1 MRKTLMA
8 GVIASVFALA
18 GTASAAPL
26 ILDLNGAA
34 AGGVITA
41 TALDWTQTSFL
52 AKGGNQAI
60 ANFLQN
66 QATNS
71 NTLST
76 TFDVYTHAKL
86 IGYTPAGGSQSV
98 SLPGAGGE
106 ITIVAKFTETVV
118 NANAAAGFAQFAT
131 TGSGWVE
138 MYYSSAANSNNLTG
152 FGFNDGTL
160 IMRGTGV
167 TGDVSAF
174 ATGAFFNTG
183 FTNADL
189 DSFAPTNSYP
199 GQKTVNGFGSQS
211 SIKFGST
218 GFALDSNFFKTQI
231 VDFSILFNNISI
243 GLPYNTV
250 DPSHCFNTTA
260 GAASNAAITA
270 GTATGNASECDNT
283 IVNGKFAA
291 QGASGGYV
299 PVIGDVNGAFGQ
311 AKDFV
316 AQTDFNS
323 AVTGT
328 APEPGSI
335 ALMGLALGALGLAS
349 RRRRS

>member
-8 GVIASVFALA
+8 GVIASVFALG

-34 AGGVITA
+34 AGGTITA

-52 AKGGNQAI
+52 AQGGNQAI

-66 QATNS
+66 QATGS
-71 NTLST
+71 TLNTS
-76 TFDVYTHAKL
+76 FDVYTHAKL
-86 IGYTPAGGSQSV
+86 IGYTPAGASQST
-98 SLPGAGGE
+98 SLPVAGGE
-106 ITIVAKFTETVV
+106 ITIVAKFTETVT
-118 NANAAAGFAQFAT
+118 NAVAAAGFATFAT
-131 TGSGWVE
+131 TGQGWVE

-152 FGFNDGTL
+152 FGFDDGTL

-167 TGDVSAF
+167 TGDVSNF

-183 FTNADL
+183 FTNENL
-189 DSFAPTNSYP
+189 DSFGANDYS

-211 SIKFGST
+211 SISFGST
-218 GFALDSNFFKTQI
+218 GFALDSNFIKSQI

-260 GAASNAAITA
+260 GAASNASITA
-270 GTATGNASECDNT
+270 GTATGNASECDNA
-283 IVNGKFAA
+283 IVNGLYSA

-299 PVIGDVNGAFGQ
+299 PVIGAVNGAFGLAQ
-311 AKDFV
+311 DFI

-349 RRRRS
+349 RRRRT